1 MIEVRIYTPEGSFA
15 TIPNVKKIEVDTTD
29 GQRGILPGH
38 MSIVLM
44 LEIGTLVVETNEHLI
59 YTIAGGMLYFE
70 HDVAIIL
77 SDAVEDVKKLDMDR
91 AEKAKQ
97 RAQKRLAD
105 KDPDLDIK
113 RATLALNKALN
124 RLKVG
129 HKYQ

>member
-44 LEIGTLVVETNEHLI
+44 LEIGTLVVETNEHLT

-70 HDVAIIL
+70 HDVATIL
-77 SDAVEDVKKLDMDR
+77 SDAVEDVNKLDLDR

-97 RAQKRLAD
+97 RAEKRLKD

>member
-15 TIPNVKKIEVDTTD
+15 IIPNVKKIEVDTTD

-70 HDVAIIL
+70 HDVATIL